1 MEQNQNRNFYLHIFK
16 EIFLLTWLSSV
27 FQVIFWNWKHLINC
41 KMQGKKIFWY
51 TILHSCLCNI
61 LCKLF
66 LKIES
71 KCFSETYSEIESMWS
86 VKTNKKE
93 IVCHMKISNYL
104 WNILCQFLI
113 WVETIWWHK
122 IKWQGSMLTLLYCW
136 RTVSMVHCPSQLPVT
151 VQQLIAR

>member
-1 MEQNQNRNFYLHIFK
+1 MEQNQNQNFYLHIFK

-51 TILHSCLCNI
+51 TILHSSLCNI

-71 KCFSETYSEIESMWS
+71 KYFSETYSEIESTWS
-86 VKTNKKE
+86 IAKCRERKFFDTQYY
-93 IVCHMKISNYL
+93 IVLCATFCVSFSSKL
-104 WNILCQFLI
+104 KANIFLKHI
-113 WVETIWWHK
+113 LKLKACDQSKQTRRK
-122 IKWQGSMLTLLYCW
+122 LF
-136 RTVSMVHCPSQLPVT
+136 VT
-151 VQQLIAR
+151 WK